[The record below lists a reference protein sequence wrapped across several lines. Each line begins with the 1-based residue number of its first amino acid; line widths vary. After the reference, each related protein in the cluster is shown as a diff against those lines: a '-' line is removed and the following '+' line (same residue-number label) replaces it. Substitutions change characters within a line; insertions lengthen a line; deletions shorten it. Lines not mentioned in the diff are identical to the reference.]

1 MAQVWGYARVSTD
14 DQNPASQVDALT
26 AAGVPEER
34 VVVETVSGAAR
45 ARPLFASLV
54 DRLGRNTLD
63 ALQAA
68 RRLDGAGVRV
78 VVTTLGVDLK
88 SPAGRLVFGVMAQI
102 AEFERALTRERVNAG
117 LRAARARGKALG
129 RPHSLT
135 PHQAREAARMVAGGK
150 SLGEAAA
157 TLGVGKSVVFRAVR
171 EASARAR
178 PAQHLNGR
186 AA

>member
-1 MAQVWGYARVSTD
+1 MVWK
-14 DQNPASQVDALT
+14 
-26 AAGVPEER
+26 
-34 VVVETVSGAAR
+34 
-45 ARPLFASLV
+45 V

-68 RRLDGAGVRV
+68 KRLDEAGVRV

-88 SPAGRLVFGVMAQI
+88 TPAGRLVFGVMAQI
-102 AEFERALTRERVNAG
+102 AEFERALIRERVHAG
-117 LRAARARGKALG
+117 LRAARARGRALG
-129 RPHSLT
+129 RPRSLT
-135 PHQAREAARMVAGGK
+135 PHQAREAARMVAEGK

-171 EASARAR
+171 EAGARAQA
-178 PAQHLNGR
+178 AQHLNGR